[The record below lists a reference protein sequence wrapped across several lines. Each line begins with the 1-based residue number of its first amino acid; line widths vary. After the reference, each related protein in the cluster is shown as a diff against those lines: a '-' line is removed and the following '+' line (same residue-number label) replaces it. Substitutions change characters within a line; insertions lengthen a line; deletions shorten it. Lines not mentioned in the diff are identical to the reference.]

1 MWYDNA
7 MIQLFKFKPAANLPD
22 PSPFCM
28 KVETFLKMARLD
40 YENVEIN
47 DPRKGPK
54 AKLPFIRDG
63 ETVIGDSSLIIDY
76 LIDTYTPDIDQQ
88 LSAREAAVGDCVSKM
103 LEEHF
108 YWIVV
113 YSRWIDDRCWPGV
126 RDFLF
131 ASVPQPLQSLVA
143 GFFRQR
149 VKRTLYGQG
158 IGRHTSEEIYAMG
171 CQDLQAVSDILAG
184 NDFILGDGPTRFDCS
199 VHAFVA
205 GAIQCRFDNPL
216 KAFGLTLSNLVD
228 YNDRMNALYYD
239 A

>member
-1 MWYDNA
+1 
-7 MIQLFKFKPAANLPD
+7 MIDLFKFKPAADLPD

-28 KVETFLKMARLD
+28 KVETFLKMAQMD

-54 AKLPFIRDG
+54 GKLPFIQDG
-63 ETVIGDSSLIIDY
+63 TTVIGDSSLIIDY
-76 LIDTYTPDIDQQ
+76 LTDKYKPDIDKL
-88 LSAREAAVGDCVSKM
+88 LSAQQAAVGYCITKM

-113 YSRWIDDRCWPGV
+113 YSRWIDDRSWPGV
-126 RDFLF
+126 RDMLF
-131 ASVPQPLQSLVA
+131 ASVPQPLRSVIA
-143 GFFRQR
+143 GFFRHR

-171 CQDLQAVSDILAG
+171 RRDLQAVSDILDE
-184 NDFILGDGPTRFDCS
+184 NDFILGERPSSFDCS

-205 GAIQCRFDNPL
+205 GAIQCSFDTPL
-216 KAFGLTLSNLVD
+216 KTSGRALPNLVE
-228 YNDRMNALYYD
+228 YNDRMNALYYSS
-239 A
+239 

>member
-1 MWYDNA
+1 
-7 MIQLFKFKPAANLPD
+7 MIKLFKFKPAANLPD

-28 KVETFLKMARLD
+28 KVETFLKMTRLE

-47 DPRKGPK
+47 DPHKGPK
-54 AKLPFIRDG
+54 GKLPFIQDG
-63 ETVIGDSSLIIDY
+63 TTVIGDSSLIIDY
-76 LIDTYTPDIDQQ
+76 LTDTYKPDIDKL
-88 LSAREAAVGDCVSKM
+88 LSAQQAAVGYCITKT

-126 RDFLF
+126 RDMLF
-131 ASVPQPLQSLVA
+131 ASIPQPLRSIIA
-143 GFFRQR
+143 GFFRHR

-158 IGRHTSEEIYAMG
+158 IGRHTPEEIYETG
-171 CQDLQAVSDILAG
+171 RQDLQAVSDILDD
-184 NDFILGDGPTRFDCS
+184 NDFILGDRPSSFDCS

-205 GAIQCRFDNPL
+205 GAIQCTFDNPL
-216 KAFGLTLSNLVD
+216 KTFGLTLSNLVD
-228 YNDRMNALYYD
+228 YNDRMNALYYG

>member
-1 MWYDNA
+1 
-7 MIQLFKFKPAANLPD
+7 MIKLFKFKPAANLPD

-54 AKLPFIRDG
+54 GKLPFIRGG
-63 ETVIGDSSLIIDY
+63 ETVIGDSSLIINY
-76 LIDTYTPDIDQQ
+76 LLDRYRPDIDTY
-88 LSAREAAVGDCVSKM
+88 LSARQAAVGYCVTRM

-126 RDFLF
+126 RDMLF
-131 ASVPQPLQSLVA
+131 ASIPQPLRSVIA
-143 GFFRQR
+143 GFFRHR

-158 IGRHTSEEIYAMG
+158 IGRHTSEEIYEMG
-171 CQDLQAVSDILAG
+171 RQDLQTVSNILG
-184 NDFILGDGPTRFDCS
+184 ENDFILGEHPSSFDCS

-205 GAIQCRFDNPL
+205 GAIQCTFDNPL
-216 KAFGLTLSNLVD
+216 KRFGLTLSNLVD
-228 YNDRMNALYYD
+228 YNDRMNALYYGS
-239 A
+239 